1 MQKDKKKEQLEG
13 LKPTLMDK
21 VKSWIM
27 IFVGCTA
34 MCAGFVFFINP
45 YNIIPGGVYGASIV
59 LHNIF
64 PSVQVGTF
72 GYCFEIPL
80 MLLSLLLLGAKL
92 GTRTIVACLVQPLI
106 MNMLSWLA
114 YPDQAS
120 LEALD
125 PTKIAGGLI
134 DLSDHLMLATL
145 IGSTLIGMGC
155 GIVVRNQATTGG
167 TDIVAMILQK
177 FAHLK
182 FSTGIFLVDS
192 IVVLFGVVVIGFGI
206 GSNSASSAENPSLL
220 LMFYSLIAIFVASRV
235 VAFTITGAKNDKLLF
250 IISDEKLPLLH
261 KYILEDLDRS
271 GTCIKSSG
279 LYSKNDKEMLMLV
292 VNYKEANIVKT
303 KIKEADPRA
312 FVIVTDAYDTYGE
325 GWKPLPL
332 AEDLQPE

>member
-1 MQKDKKKEQLEG
+1 MLNEKKQELLE
-13 LKPTLMDK
+13 KI
-21 VKSWIM
+21 KSWIL

-92 GTRTIVACLVQPLI
+92 GIRTIVACLVQPLI
-106 MNMLSWLA
+106 MNVLSWMA

-125 PTKIAGGLI
+125 PTRIAGGLI
-134 DLSDHLMLATL
+134 DMSDHLMLATF
-145 IGSTLIGMGC
+145 IGSTLIGIGC

-177 FAHLK
+177 YAHLK
-182 FSTGIFLVDS
+182 FSTGIFIVDS
-192 IVVLFGVVVIGFGI
+192 FVVMFGVIVIGFGV
-206 GSNSASSAENPSLL
+206 GSDSAVVSENPSLL

-235 VAFTITGAKNDKLLF
+235 VAFTITGSKNDKLLF
-250 IISDEKLPLLH
+250 IISDEKLTSLH
-261 KYILEDLDRS
+261 KYILDDLDRS

-279 LYSKNDKEMLMLV
+279 LYSKGDKEMLMLV
-292 VNYKEANIVKT
+292 VNYKEANIVKS

-325 GWKPLPL
+325 GWKPLPV
-332 AEDLQPE
+332 AEELQPE

>member
-1 MQKDKKKEQLEG
+1 M
-13 LKPTLMDK
+13 
-21 VKSWIM
+21 WIL

-92 GTRTIVACLVQPLI
+92 GIRTIVACLVQPLI
-106 MNMLSWLA
+106 MNVLSWMA

-125 PTKIAGGLI
+125 PTRIAGGLI
-134 DLSDHLMLATL
+134 DMSDHLMLATL

-177 FAHLK
+177 YAHPEVLHRHLHCR
-182 FSTGIFLVDS
+182 LVCRDVRCGSYRIRVWGSDS
-192 IVVLFGVVVIGFGI
+192 AV
-206 GSNSASSAENPSLL
+206 ASENPSLL

-235 VAFTITGAKNDKLLF
+235 VAFTITGSKNDKLLF
-250 IISDEKLPLLH
+250 IISDEKLTSLH
-261 KYILEDLDRS
+261 KYI
-271 GTCIKSSG
+271 
-279 LYSKNDKEMLMLV
+279 
-292 VNYKEANIVKT
+292 
-303 KIKEADPRA
+303 
-312 FVIVTDAYDTYGE
+312 
-325 GWKPLPL
+325 
-332 AEDLQPE
+332 

>member
-1 MQKDKKKEQLEG
+1 
-13 LKPTLMDK
+13 
-21 VKSWIM
+21 
-27 IFVGCTA
+27 

-92 GTRTIVACLVQPLI
+92 GIRTIVACLVQPLI
-106 MNMLSWLA
+106 MNVLSWMA

-125 PTKIAGGLI
+125 PTRIAGGLI
-134 DLSDHLMLATL
+134 DMSDHLMLATL

-177 FAHLK
+177 YAHLK
-182 FSTGIFLVDS
+182 FSTGM
-192 IVVLFGVVVIGFGI
+192 
-206 GSNSASSAENPSLL
+206 

-235 VAFTITGAKNDKLLF
+235 VAFTITGSKNDKLLF
-250 IISDEKLPLLH
+250 IISDEKLTSLH
-261 KYILEDLDRS
+261 KYILDDLDRS

-279 LYSKNDKEMLMLV
+279 LYSKGDKEMLMLV
-292 VNYKEANIVKT
+292 VNYKEANIVKS

-325 GWKPLPL
+325 GWKPLPV
-332 AEDLQPE
+332 AEELQPE

>member
-1 MQKDKKKEQLEG
+1 MLSEKN
-13 LKPTLMDK
+13 K
-21 VKSWIM
+21 VVLGKIKSWLCI
-27 IFVGCTA
+27 ILGCTI

-45 YNIIPGGVYGASIV
+45 YNMVPGGVYGASIV

-64 PSVQVGTF
+64 PSIQVGTF

-92 GTRTIVACLVQPLI
+92 GVRTIVACLIQPLI
-106 MNMLSWLA
+106 MNILSWLA

-120 LEALD
+120 LQALD
-125 PTKIAGGLI
+125 PSKMAGGLI
-134 DLSDHLMLATL
+134 DLSNDLMLAALLGATL
-145 IGSTLIGMGC
+145 IGIGC

-177 FAHLK
+177 YAHLK
-182 FSTGIFLVDS
+182 FSTAIFIVDS
-192 IVVLFGVVVIGFGI
+192 MVMIFGVIVICFGV
-206 GSNSASSAENPSLL
+206 GSHSSVAAENPSLT
-220 LMFYSLIAIFVASRV
+220 LMLYSLIAIFVQSRV

-250 IISDEKLPLLH
+250 IISDEKLTKLH
-261 KYILEDLDRS
+261 NYILTDLDRS

-279 LYSKNDKEMLMLV
+279 LYSKADKEMLMLV
-292 VNYKEANIVKT
+292 VNYKEANIVKA

-332 AEDLQPE
+332 EEDIQPE

>member
-1 MQKDKKKEQLEG
+1 MLNEKKQELLE
-13 LKPTLMDK
+13 KI
-21 VKSWIM
+21 KSWIL

-92 GTRTIVACLVQPLI
+92 GIRTIVACLVQPLI
-106 MNMLSWLA
+106 MNVLSWMA

-125 PTKIAGGLI
+125 PTRIAGGLI
-134 DLSDHLMLATL
+134 DMSDHLMLATL

-177 FAHLK
+177 YAHLK
-182 FSTGIFLVDS
+182 FSTGIF
-192 IVVLFGVVVIGFGI
+192 
-206 GSNSASSAENPSLL
+206 
-220 LMFYSLIAIFVASRV
+220 IFVASRV
-235 VAFTITGAKNDKLLF
+235 VAFTITGSKNDKLLF
-250 IISDEKLPLLH
+250 IISDEKLTSLH
-261 KYILEDLDRS
+261 KYILDDLDRS

-279 LYSKNDKEMLMLV
+279 LYSKGDKEMLMLV
-292 VNYKEANIVKT
+292 VNYKEANIVKS

-325 GWKPLPL
+325 GWKPLPV
-332 AEDLQPE
+332 AEELQPE

>member
-1 MQKDKKKEQLEG
+1 MLNEKKQELLE
-13 LKPTLMDK
+13 KI
-21 VKSWIM
+21 KSWIL

-92 GTRTIVACLVQPLI
+92 GIRTIVACLVQPLI
-106 MNMLSWLA
+106 MNVLSWMA

-125 PTKIAGGLI
+125 PTRIAGGLI
-134 DLSDHLMLATL
+134 DMSDHLMLATL

-177 FAHLK
+177 YAHLK
-182 FSTGIFLVDS
+182 FSTGIFIVDS
-192 IVVLFGVVVIGFGI
+192 FVVMFGVIVIGFGV
-206 GSNSASSAENPSLL
+206 GSDSAVASENPWRRVWWRSQLPVLRTTNCCLLSVTRNSPRSTNISLTTL
-220 LMFYSLIAIFVASRV
+220 TAPAH
-235 VAFTITGAKNDKLLF
+235 A
-250 IISDEKLPLLH
+250 
-261 KYILEDLDRS
+261 
-271 GTCIKSSG
+271 
-279 LYSKNDKEMLMLV
+279 
-292 VNYKEANIVKT
+292 
-303 KIKEADPRA
+303 
-312 FVIVTDAYDTYGE
+312 
-325 GWKPLPL
+325 
-332 AEDLQPE
+332 